1 MRRFATVTA
10 LLLALAA
17 PAPAA
22 QIDQAPLWTSGRD
35 GYHTYRIPAL
45 AVTTEGTLLAFC
57 EGRKNSRSDSG
68 DIDLLCKRSTD
79 AGDSWS
85 PRQIIWSDDA
95 NTCGNPCPVV
105 DRTTGTIWL
114 LMTWNL
120 GEDHEREIIARTSRD
135 TRRVYIT
142 SSTDDGRTW
151 AAPKE
156 ITSAVKK
163 QSWTWYAT
171 GPGAGIQLERG
182 PRAGRLIVPC
192 DHIETDPKRY
202 YSHVIFSDDHG
213 RTWQLGQSTPHHKVN
228 ECQAVELTDNR
239 LLLNMRNY
247 DRSRKN
253 RQIACSD
260 DYGRTW
266 RDQQFDK
273 TLIEPI
279 CQASIRRCSWPGPDT
294 KNVICFSNPASTTSR
309 VNMTVRASFDDAA
322 TWPARMVLHAGPSAY
337 SDLAVLPG
345 GAVACLYERG
355 DNHPYET
362 ITLARFPLELLSNQ

>member
-1 MRRFATVTA
+1 MRRFATMTA

-85 PRQIIWSDDA
+85 PPQIIWSDDA

-105 DRTTGTIWL
+105 DRTTGAIWL

-202 YSHVIFSDDHG
+202 YSHVIYSDDHG

-266 RDQQFDK
+266 RGQQFDK

-294 KNVICFSNPASTTSR
+294 KNVICFSNPASTTGR

-322 TWPARMVLHAGPSAY
+322 TWPAKKVLHAGPSAY
-337 SDLAVLPG
+337 SDLAVLPD